1 MLTSKLAIKNQELW
15 TNRINLLISSPS
27 LQFSTL
33 KVGGPM
39 KLTLMTEITEPEIL
53 RISTASFMIRIKTGR
68 LNITT
73 NDASE
78 NQNMVYHR
86 QSLVTKIR
94 SKTVLLTMST
104 GQVRS
109 QTIPTP
115 HGNKKTWH
123 TPTIEFVV
131 YSASTKQLK
140 NFKPSLGS
148 SHRSRNWLKRKV
160 KQ

>member
-1 MLTSKLAIKNQELW
+1 
-15 TNRINLLISSPS
+15 
-27 LQFSTL
+27 
-33 KVGGPM
+33 M
-39 KLTLMTEITEPEIL
+39 KLTLMTVITEPEIL
-53 RISTASFMIRIKTGR
+53 RISTASFMIQIKTGR

-115 HGNKKTWH
+115 HGNKKT
-123 TPTIEFVV
+123 
-131 YSASTKQLK
+131 
-140 NFKPSLGS
+140 
-148 SHRSRNWLKRKV
+148 
-160 KQ
+160 